1 VSEIKR
7 QLKGNLGMFLVCA
20 KLSELNLIA
29 MPTIRNT
36 QGYDIIA
43 LNPESN
49 GAVGI
54 QVKTTNQPQKGFLV
68 LSTHWRSYQA
78 MVEEKIV
85 APFVFVDISEL
96 DKPAYFILSKEDLKR
111 TLKSAIARYVSDY
124 QQRHSLSWE
133 EMLEKEQREKR
144 KPNAWALFLSDIK
157 NYQNNWQAITGA
169 TLVRG

>member
-1 VSEIKR
+1 
-7 QLKGNLGMFLVCA
+7 
-20 KLSELNLIA
+20 
-29 MPTIRNT
+29 
-36 QGYDIIA
+36 
-43 LNPESN
+43 
-49 GAVGI
+49 
-54 QVKTTNQPQKGFLV
+54 
-68 LSTHWRSYQA
+68 